1 MVETRTEKDSRRIT
15 KKQISF
21 DLDTKVAK
29 AILGKSNYIKAYL
42 DIRKFMEK
50 EGWKHIEGSVY
61 MSKSPISNIMV
72 LNMLKKLK
80 KEHPYLTKCFR
91 EIHQADVSKVH
102 SLSKQFE
109 YDGTPGRF
117 AKQEL
122 TQKMKPKHRS
132 R

>member
-29 AILGKSNYIKAYL
+29 AILGKRNYIKAYL

-117 AKQEL
+117 AKPEPEH
-122 TQKMKPKHRS
+122 KMEQRHRS

>member
-50 EGWKHIEGSVY
+50 EGWMLSFDILGKR
-61 MSKSPISNIMV
+61 MLV
-72 LNMLKKLK
+72 LVVL
-80 KEHPYLTKCFR
+80 
-91 EIHQADVSKVH
+91 
-102 SLSKQFE
+102 
-109 YDGTPGRF
+109 
-117 AKQEL
+117 
-122 TQKMKPKHRS
+122 
-132 R
+132 

>member
-1 MVETRTEKDSRRIT
+1 MIGKNVEVRKLERRVNNGNFKICVQSGKTET
-15 KKQISF
+15 
-21 DLDTKVAK
+21 
-29 AILGKSNYIKAYL
+29 
-42 DIRKFMEK
+42 
-50 EGWKHIEGSVY
+50 GWKHIEGSVY

-80 KEHPYLTKCFR
+80 KEYPYLTKCFR

-117 AKQEL
+117 AKPEL

>member
-1 MVETRTEKDSRRIT
+1 MRR
-15 KKQISF
+15 KQLSF
-21 DLDTKVAK
+21 DTDTKVAK
-29 AILGKSNYIKAYL
+29 AILGKNNYIKAYL
-42 DIRKFMEK
+42 DVRKFLEK
-50 EGWKHIEGSVY
+50 EGWEHIEGSVY
-61 MSKSPISNIMV
+61 MSKKPLSTTQVMHL
-72 LNMLKKLK
+72 LNDLIW
-80 KEHPYLTKCFR
+80 EHPYLTKCFR

-117 AKQEL
+117 AKPEL